1 MTWKMTWAVIQ
12 NSQLWSHL
20 YQIFGTSF
28 FWQCRVKSKFWDR
41 PVHCVYVFTKLV
53 IKCSFLK
60 QSMPTSTVWNFLR
73 SKPSYNNMLGTS
85 FLLLL
90 VLPPA
95 KAGGSNQ
102 NTMLIMWEPLI
113 MQEPLIIWEPESGR
127 SWTSKVF
134 NTVITLDTYQFLG
147 SKIGWIFPKKNS
159 VKNIWLG
166 VQFVKIF

>member
-1 MTWKMTWAVIQ
+1 
-12 NSQLWSHL
+12 
-20 YQIFGTSF
+20 
-28 FWQCRVKSKFWDR
+28 
-41 PVHCVYVFTKLV
+41 
-53 IKCSFLK
+53 
-60 QSMPTSTVWNFLR
+60 
-73 SKPSYNNMLGTS
+73 MLGTS

-134 NTVITLDTYQFLG
+134 NTVITLDTYQFL
-147 SKIGWIFPKKNS
+147 IFARCIVILVCWP
-159 VKNIWLG
+159 LG
-166 VQFVKIF
+166 KYN